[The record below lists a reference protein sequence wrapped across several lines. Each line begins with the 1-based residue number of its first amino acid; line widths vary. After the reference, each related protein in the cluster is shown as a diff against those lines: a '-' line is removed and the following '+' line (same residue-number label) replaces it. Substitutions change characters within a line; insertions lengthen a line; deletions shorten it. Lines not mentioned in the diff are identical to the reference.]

1 MRYKT
6 TSQLILRGPRE
17 NIGSSNPWR
26 TGDTHWLSS
35 SIAWIL
41 LLFTAEWKRELVAFA
56 CCASLPL
63 MPTTVMFPIK
73 PLPLVPQ
80 MDDFKAL

>member
-17 NIGSSNPWR
+17 NPGSSNPWR

-41 LLFTAEWKRELVAFA
+41 RTFTAEWKRELVAFA
-56 CCASLPL
+56 CSASLPL
-63 MPTTVMFPIK
+63 MQTAVTLLIY

-80 MDDFKAL
+80 MDDFKTL